1 MQIRK
6 EEVRAAMKRMRSGK
20 VVGPEDLPVKVEM
33 SMKESRALFNQI
45 V

>member
-6 EEVRAAMKRMRSGK
+6 EEVRAAMKRMSGK